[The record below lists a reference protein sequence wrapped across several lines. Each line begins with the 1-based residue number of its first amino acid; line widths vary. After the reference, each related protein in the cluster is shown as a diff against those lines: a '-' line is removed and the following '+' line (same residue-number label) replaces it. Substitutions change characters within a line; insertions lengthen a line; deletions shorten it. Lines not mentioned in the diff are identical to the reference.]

1 MIKIHERRPKFI
13 GPLLVWWRA
22 KLINMRYHLKKLK
35 ALFNKTVWKW
45 LLHLRIAFFWVCL
58 ICGALGL
65 NYDEVSFPRISF
77 LGKMT
82 GTSSGCFIYLYSSL
96 VFPEFFFFFFNFFI
110 LLIILFL
117 CQGPLHS
124 SKLSNTF
131 LPIIY
136 IKKYK
141 HTYIYIYI
149 FV

>member
-1 MIKIHERRPKFI
+1 M
-13 GPLLVWWRA
+13 
-22 KLINMRYHLKKLK
+22 ND
-35 ALFNKTVWKW
+35 
-45 LLHLRIAFFWVCL
+45 
-58 ICGALGL
+58 
-65 NYDEVSFPRISF
+65 DEVSFPRISF

-149 FV
+149 YICVTFALEKSLHLLKEFIKLVIISKNIKNTLYLIR